1 MIGFITTVSLVLLS
15 LPSGAMESL
24 ADGDAAFFRIEYPLA
39 IALYTDGLQQS
50 PDNPEFLWR
59 LARAYVCRGEVA
71 PEEEREVMF
80 QAAEGYAMRCTRADS
95 LLASGHTWRAA
106 ALGYLALHAGMKDQ
120 VWLSRELI
128 SEVELAIALNPIDGA
143 AYSIKGSFYRALGNV
158 SWFQRQLAEI
168 FLGNVPDGG
177 YEQSETA
184 LKQAIALAPDVM
196 RHHYELAVLYIDW
209 DRHEEARDILVRAA
223 QLPVRVAIDRERL
236 VRIQELLS
244 SLNDVK

>member
-1 MIGFITTVSLVLLS
+1 MIGFITTVSLALL
-15 LPSGAMESL
+15 SGAMESL

-39 IALYTDGLQQS
+39 IASYTDGLQQS

-59 LARAYVCRGEVA
+59 LARASVCMGEVA
-71 PEEEREVMF
+71 PEEEREAMF
-80 QAAEGYAMRCTRADS
+80 QAAEGYATRCIRADS
-95 LLASGHTWRAA
+95 LLSSGHTWRAA

-120 VWLSRELI
+120 VRLSRELI
-128 SEVELAIALNPIDGA
+128 SEVELAIALNSTDA
-143 AYSIKGSFYRALGNV
+143 APYSIKGSFYRALGNV
-158 SWFQRQLAEI
+158 SWFQRQLARI

-209 DRHEEARDILVRAA
+209 DRHEEARDILTRAA
-223 QLPVRVAIDRERL
+223 RLPVRVAIDRERL

-244 SLNDVK
+244 SINDIE